1 MKICYTPQDTRL
13 EIRNVNYVKV
23 QRPQNY
29 IMSHLD
35 GRKQHS
41 FLYTATGTMKY
52 SFSDNSSEELVSA
65 ASELVFIPAGA
76 KHISTYIEE
85 QNVVYILQFDL
96 SADTFPD
103 YLVTP
108 VLIHHKNMEQI
119 LSSIANDLD
128 SGTGDNPLYLLYRI
142 YELLWYMSQNAEKHP
157 VKYRKLQIALR
168 EMHLYYSDNHKVHY
182 YADLCGMSEPGFR
195 RLFKEYTNMSPI
207 EYRNRIR
214 LQEAKKLLYSGE
226 FSVEEAALTVGY
238 SNLPFFCRSYKQQF
252 GHSPGKDI

>member
-1 MKICYTPQDTRL
+1 MKICYAPQETPL
-13 EIRNVNYVKV
+13 EIRNVNYVSV

-29 IMSHLD
+29 KMSHLD

-52 SFSDNSSEELVSA
+52 SFADNSSQELVSA
-65 ASELVFIPAGA
+65 AGELVFIPAGA
-76 KHISTYIEE
+76 KHLSTYIAE
-85 QNVVYILQFDL
+85 QNIVHILQFDL
-96 SADTFPD
+96 TAGALPD
-103 YLVTP
+103 YMTIP

-119 LSSIANDLD
+119 FASIANDLN
-128 SGTGDNPLYLLYRI
+128 SGIGDDPIYLLYRI
-142 YELLWYMSQNAEKHP
+142 YELLWYMSQNVEKHP

-168 EMHLYYSDNHKVHY
+168 EIHLYYSDNHKIRY

-207 EYRNRIR
+207 EYRNQIR
-214 LQEAKKLLYSGE
+214 LQEAKKLLCSGE

-238 SNLPFFCRSYKQQF
+238 SNLPFFCRSYKRQF